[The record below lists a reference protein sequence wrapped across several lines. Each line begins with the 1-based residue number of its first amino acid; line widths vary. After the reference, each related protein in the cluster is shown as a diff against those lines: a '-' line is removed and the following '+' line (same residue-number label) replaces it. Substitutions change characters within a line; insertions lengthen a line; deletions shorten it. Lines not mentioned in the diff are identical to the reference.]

1 MGKERTF
8 AMIKPGVL
16 QRRIFGEV
24 ITRLEQKGFNII
36 AMKMLE
42 ITKELAER
50 HYGEHKGKPFYEPL
64 LEYMTSGTSIAMVL
78 ERENAIATLR
88 QIAGA
93 TNPDEAA
100 PGTIRGDYAVITRRN
115 IVHASDSPES
125 AKREIELFF
134 TKDEIYRFED
144 GNDNW
149 Y

>member
-1 MGKERTF
+1 MEKERTF

-42 ITKELAER
+42 ITKKLAET

-64 LEYMTSGTSIAMVL
+64 VKYMTSGTSVAMVL

-88 QIAGA
+88 QISGA
-93 TNPDEAA
+93 TNPDEAT

-115 IVHASDSPES
+115 IIHASDSPES

-134 TKDEIYRFED
+134 TKDEIFSFED
-144 GNDNW
+144 GNDKW

>member
-144 GNDNW
+144 GNDKW

>member
-8 AMIKPGVL
+8 ALIKPGVL

-42 ITKELAER
+42 ITKELAEN

-64 LEYMTSGTSIAMVL
+64 VEYMTSGTSIVMIL
-78 ERENAIATLR
+78 QRENAIATLR
-88 QIAGA
+88 QISGA

-115 IVHASDSPES
+115 IIHASDSPES

-134 TKDEIYRFED
+134 MKDEIYSFED
-144 GNDNW
+144 GNDKW

>member
-1 MGKERTF
+1 MEKERTF

-42 ITKELAER
+42 ITKELAET

-64 LEYMTSGTSIAMVL
+64 VEYMTSGTSVAMVL

-88 QIAGA
+88 QISGA
-93 TNPDEAA
+93 TNPDEAT

-115 IVHASDSPES
+115 IIHASDSPES

-134 TKDEIYRFED
+134 TKDEIFSFED
-144 GNDNW
+144 GNDKW

>member
-1 MGKERTF
+1 MEKERTF

-42 ITKELAER
+42 ITKELAET

-64 LEYMTSGTSIAMVL
+64 VEYMTSGTSVAMVL

-88 QIAGA
+88 QISGA
-93 TNPDEAA
+93 TNPDEAT

-115 IVHASDSPES
+115 IIHASDSPES

-134 TKDEIYRFED
+134 TDDEIYSFED
-144 GNDNW
+144 GNDKW

>member
-36 AMKMLE
+36 AMKMLY
-42 ITKELAER
+42 ITKELAET

-64 LEYMTSGTSIAMVL
+64 LEYMTSGTSVAMVL

-93 TNPDEAA
+93 TNPDEAT

-115 IVHASDSPES
+115 IIHASDSPES

-134 TKDEIYRFED
+134 TDDEIYSFED
-144 GNDNW
+144 GNDKW

>member
-1 MGKERTF
+1 MEKERTF

-42 ITKELAER
+42 ITKELAET

-64 LEYMTSGTSIAMVL
+64 VKYMTSGTSVAMVL

-88 QIAGA
+88 QISGA
-93 TNPDEAA
+93 TNPDEAT

-115 IVHASDSPES
+115 IIHASDSPES

-134 TKDEIYRFED
+134 TKDEIFSFED
-144 GNDNW
+144 GNDKW